1 LSENLD
7 AYSQH
12 FDGFRIGPN
21 NQLRLFL
28 RTHGGSSFAL
38 ALHGVDDLT
47 LTEIKYGNI
56 VFDLVL
62 RSGLQLITSDIE
74 ELFGIKPDTPQATD
88 VLKVKSDA
96 GLQLLEI
103 NSSYGAHGL
112 VLFQS
117 MEIHPSSP
125 SD

>member
-1 LSENLD
+1 MRLPNFHD
-7 AYSQH
+7 GH

-21 NQLRLFL
+21 HQLRLFL
-28 RTHGGSSFAL
+28 RTHEGTSFTL
-38 ALHGVDDLT
+38 ALHGVDALT
-47 LTEIKYGNI
+47 LAEIKYGNI

-62 RSGLQLITSDIE
+62 RSGQQLTAFDIE

-88 VLKVKSDA
+88 VLKAKSDA

-112 VLFQS
+112 VLFQA

-125 SD
+125 V

>member
-1 LSENLD
+1 MRIPNFHD
-7 AYSQH
+7 GH
-12 FDGFRIGPN
+12 FDGFRIGTH

-28 RTHGGSSFAL
+28 RTHDGSPFTLALNGVDAL
-38 ALHGVDDLT
+38 A

-62 RSGLQLITSDIE
+62 RSGLQLTTSDIE
-74 ELFGIKPDTPQATD
+74 ELFGVKPDAPQATD
-88 VLKVKSDA
+88 LLKVKSDA

-125 SD
+125 D